1 MGKASGNDDG
11 TFLCPTCRALVV
23 NTVRNMQVEHTR
35 DFLVRERHNQKKLA
49 AAERKRREEAEKKL
63 LELQA
68 LVNEM
73 NLDKVRLE
81 DEIKKNKD
89 YNSKLAKDIELER
102 EKLGKLEGGHK
113 QETLNL
119 QEKIKVMEENLIKSE
134 KKQKVLR
141 SKAKRSQNQI
151 NYHIEKCE
159 DLIDA
164 SKDKGNVLS
173 KITSYMSDLIWRNP
187 SSLLNDIDR
196 YQILEK
202 RGKSKNS
209 RVCRATKNN
218 CEIVAVK
225 KFTYNVDEIFPN
237 SLLSS

>member
-1 MGKASGNDDG
+1 
-11 TFLCPTCRALVV
+11 
-23 NTVRNMQVEHTR
+23 
-35 DFLVRERHNQKKLA
+35 
-49 AAERKRREEAEKKL
+49 
-63 LELQA
+63 
-68 LVNEM
+68 M

-237 SLLSS
+237 SLLSSTIDYFYLNTEQRNKKDNEKKLIQQNAVCTTFREPVLMYYLRHCPFINGLTYIIPEKVSSLFTIYKLKIY

>member
-1 MGKASGNDDG
+1 MGGFSS
-11 TFLCPTCRALVV
+11 
-23 NTVRNMQVEHTR
+23 
-35 DFLVRERHNQKKLA
+35 RERHNQKKLA

-119 QEKIKVMEENLIKSE
+119 QEKIKVMEEKLIKSE
-134 KKQKVLR
+134 KKK
-141 SKAKRSQNQI
+141 
-151 NYHIEKCE
+151 
-159 DLIDA
+159 
-164 SKDKGNVLS
+164 
-173 KITSYMSDLIWRNP
+173 
-187 SSLLNDIDR
+187 
-196 YQILEK
+196 
-202 RGKSKNS
+202 KS
-209 RVCRATKNN
+209 
-218 CEIVAVK
+218 
-225 KFTYNVDEIFPN
+225 
-237 SLLSS
+237 